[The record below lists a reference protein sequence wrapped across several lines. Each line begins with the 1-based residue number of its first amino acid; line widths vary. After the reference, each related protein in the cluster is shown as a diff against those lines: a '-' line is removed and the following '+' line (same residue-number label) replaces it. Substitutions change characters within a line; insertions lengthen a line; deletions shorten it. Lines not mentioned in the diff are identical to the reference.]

1 MSRRKTNYDYVPAQT
16 RSYGRHDC
24 KLPIETL
31 FAEAC
36 EVTMAR
42 SIESLLSGTDVQG
55 DPMAM
60 VRRCEVTVH
69 QAIKV
74 RRLETCMPS
83 LPELNFGQLDFL
95 AESVADLQRDEGQWR
110 VDHRDR
116 MQSLVDKHVAN
127 FGLRYAELIS
137 GLTVTFGYLP
147 ANKLLLQLQRE
158 LEAARNEHAKQVWD
172 ASDTSLAADT
182 ADTLL
187 RFHEM
192 ASGNSR
198 WLKKYLPSFK
208 ADDKEEI
215 QRLFEVAE
223 SLLEKRSNQ
232 LRAEAVVNV
241 VDRLLD
247 PSVTS
252 MIPQLVRKI
261 QSEAKRLKEIAEAL
275 RQPQQLPKSTATETV
290 LVDSIRR
297 KIDGENSLEM
307 AFAAAFKIAGKGREE
322 VLAAIRLGIPIG
334 GRIVGP
340 RELAT
345 MDPNTAKAE
354 LLNFGRDFFAA
365 AIPAALK
372 IDMTKPELQL
382 ALAKRAVTMLQ
393 KSQPYLTFD
402 KIPGAVEKYEFYLFC
417 HPDVRALIDK
427 YTRGRIRFA
436 NAADD
441 RRFHLSSKHVVSL
454 TSTVLGAG
462 HGRTDYYRGLYRRA
476 RLGGDFKTIYNHP
489 EETAY
494 PLAIAERASDEQDSR
509 DLFTLGTSI
518 GAIAEMV
525 DGGESRFI
533 CSPLDHTIAPRFS
546 SVVCVRRPIPEKSLR
561 RWVNQ
566 GWFKQCVR
574 VGLPEVAHDWD
585 QRIRDEA
592 DQLSDHEIAERLC
605 DLKIL
610 ERTAIGYQFGCP
622 HTAGIQMHESLFELR
637 NSEPQGL
644 VAADF
649 IRSMLDHDDLYTR
662 VLFDVVMAEAA
673 GVFEERQLPKF
684 AQAMARKWR
693 N

>member
-16 RSYGRHDC
+16 HSYGRHDC
-24 KLPIETL
+24 KFPIAAL

-36 EVTMAR
+36 EVAMAR

-55 DPMAM
+55 DPKAM
-60 VRRCEVTVH
+60 VRRCEVTVS

-74 RRLETCMPS
+74 RRIETCMPS
-83 LPELNFGQLDFL
+83 LPELDFGQVEIL
-95 AESVADLQRDEGQWR
+95 AEAVADLQRDDGQWR
-110 VDHRDR
+110 VDYQDR

-127 FGLRYAELIS
+127 LSLRYAELVS
-137 GLTVTFGYLP
+137 GLTITYGYLP
-147 ANKLLLQLQRE
+147 ANKLLMQLQRD
-158 LEAARNEHAKQVWD
+158 LESVRTDHAKQVWD
-172 ASDTSLAADT
+172 SGDTSLAADT
-182 ADTLL
+182 ADTLM

-192 ASGNSR
+192 ASGKSR
-198 WLKKYLPSFK
+198 WFKKYLTPFK
-208 ADDKEEI
+208 ADDKEELE
-215 QRLFEVAE
+215 RLFEVAE

-232 LRAEAVVNV
+232 LRAEAVVDV
-241 VDRLLD
+241 IDQLLD
-247 PSVTS
+247 PSVAG

-261 QSEAKRLKEIAEAL
+261 QAEAKRLKEIADAL
-275 RQPQQLPKSTATETV
+275 RQPQQLPKSTATTTV

-297 KIDGENSLEM
+297 KIDGERTLEL
-307 AFAAAFKIAGKGREE
+307 AFAAAFEIAGKGRAE
-322 VLAAIRLGIPIG
+322 VLSAIRLGIPIG
-334 GRIVGP
+334 GCLVGP

-345 MDPNTAKAE
+345 MEPNTAKAE
-354 LLNFGRDFFAA
+354 LLKFGRDFFAS

-382 ALAKRAVTMLQ
+382 ALAKRAVTLIQ

-417 HPDVRALIDK
+417 HPDLRTLIDK

-436 NAADD
+436 NAPDD
-441 RRFHLSSKHVVSL
+441 KRFHVVSKHVVSL

-462 HGRTDYYRGLYRRA
+462 HARTDYYRGLYRRA
-476 RLGGDFKTIYNHP
+476 RMGGDFKTIYNHP

-494 PLAIAERASDEQDSR
+494 PLAIAERACDEQDSR
-509 DLFTLGTSI
+509 DLFALATSI
-518 GAIAEMV
+518 GAVAEMV
-525 DGGESRFI
+525 DGEESRFI

-546 SVVCVRRPIPEKSLR
+546 SIVCVRRPISEKSLR

-585 QRIRDEA
+585 QNMRIQM
-592 DQLSDHEIAERLC
+592 DQQTDHEIAERLC
-605 DLKIL
+605 ELKIL

-622 HTAGIQMHESLFELR
+622 HSAGIQKHESLFELR

-644 VAADF
+644 IAADF

-673 GVFEERQLPKF
+673 GVFEERQLPEF
-684 AQAMARKWR
+684 AQTMARKWR